1 MFQALLGRLDIE
13 LLILQMLLKLGD
25 SLGPLAGHVVEV
37 ICEDVASLFLSIST
51 ILDATAGKI
60 P

>member
-1 MFQALLGRLDIE
+1 
-13 LLILQMLLKLGD
+13 MLLKLGD

-51 ILDATAGKI
+51 KLDATAGKI